1 MCGFGGWDGP
11 AAMTDP
17 MRAHPAPPIQ
27 DQGNDEARYRIEAAA
42 YIAELTAD
50 LAAMARRQGLDS
62 LGYIL
67 EMAKLEAEN
76 VARHVDGR
84 R

>member
-1 MCGFGGWDGP
+1 
-11 AAMTDP
+11 MTDP
-17 MRAHPAPPIQ
+17 IRAHPAPHIQ
-27 DQGNDEARYRIEAAA
+27 DQDNDEARYRIEAAA

-50 LAAMARRQGLDS
+50 LAAMARRHGLDS

-76 VARHVDGR
+76 ATRHVDGR